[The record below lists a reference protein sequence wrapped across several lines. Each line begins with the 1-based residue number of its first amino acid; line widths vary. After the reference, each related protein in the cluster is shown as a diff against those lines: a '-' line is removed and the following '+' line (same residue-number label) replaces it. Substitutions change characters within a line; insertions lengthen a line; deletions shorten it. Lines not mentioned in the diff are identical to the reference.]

1 MSTVFNCDVIELQKN
16 KQEVG
21 SSTSVESGVS
31 FPFEIKRVYYIYDV
45 PGGSDRGGHAHKELE
60 QYIIATS
67 GAFEVVLDDGKNRKT
82 IRLDRPNFA
91 LHIRKGIWRETKN
104 FTSGSICMVLAS
116 EVYAENDYIY
126 DYKEFLKYK
135 NEDLDNFTR
144 K

>member
-116 EVYAENDYIY
+116 EVYEENDYIY

>member
-1 MSTVFNCDVIELQKN
+1 MSTVFNCDVIELKKN
-16 KQEVG
+16 KQKVG
-21 SSTSVESGVS
+21 SSTSVESGLS

-60 QYIIATS
+60 QFIIATS

-116 EVYAENDYIY
+116 EVYAESDYIY
-126 DYKEFLKYK
+126 VYKEYLKYK
-135 NEDLDNFTR
+135 NEDPNNVPR
-144 K
+144 

>member
-1 MSTVFNCDVIELQKN
+1 MSTVFNCDVIELKKN
-16 KQEVG
+16 KQKVG
-21 SSTSVESGVS
+21 SSTSVESGLS

-60 QYIIATS
+60 QFIIATS

-116 EVYAENDYIY
+116 EVYAESDYIY
-126 DYKEFLKYK
+126 DYKEYLKYK
-135 NEDLDNFTR
+135 NEDPNNVSR
-144 K
+144 

>member
-1 MSTVFNCDVIELQKN
+1 MSTVFNCDVIELKKN
-16 KQEVG
+16 KQKVG
-21 SSTSVESGVS
+21 SSTSVESGLS

-60 QYIIATS
+60 QFIIATS

-116 EVYAENDYIY
+116 EVYTESDYIY
-126 DYKEFLKYK
+126 DYKEYLKYK
-135 NEDLDNFTR
+135 NEDPNNVPR
-144 K
+144 

>member
-1 MSTVFNCDVIELQKN
+1 MSTIFNCDVIELKKN
-16 KQEVG
+16 KQKVG
-21 SSTSVESGVS
+21 SSTSVESRLS

-60 QYIIATS
+60 QFIIATS

-116 EVYAENDYIY
+116 EVYAESDYIY
-126 DYKEFLKYK
+126 DYKEYLKYK
-135 NEDLDNFTR
+135 NEDPNNVPR
-144 K
+144 

>member
-1 MSTVFNCDVIELQKN
+1 MSTVFNCDVIELKKN
-16 KQEVG
+16 KQKVG
-21 SSTSVESGVS
+21 SSTSVESGLS

-60 QYIIATS
+60 QFIIATS

-91 LHIRKGIWRETKN
+91 LHIRKGIWREAKN

-116 EVYAENDYIY
+116 EVYAESDYIY
-126 DYKEFLKYK
+126 DYKEYLKYK
-135 NEDLDNFTR
+135 NEDPNNVPR
-144 K
+144 

>member
-1 MSTVFNCDVIELQKN
+1 MSTIFNCDVIELKKN
-16 KQEVG
+16 KQKVG
-21 SSTSVESGVS
+21 SSTSVESGLS

-60 QYIIATS
+60 QFIIATS

-116 EVYAENDYIY
+116 EVYAESDYIY
-126 DYKEFLKYK
+126 DYKEYLKYK
-135 NEDLDNFTR
+135 NEDPNNVPR
-144 K
+144 

>member
-1 MSTVFNCDVIELQKN
+1 MSTVFNCDVIELKKN
-16 KQEVG
+16 KQKVG
-21 SSTSVESGVS
+21 SSTSVESGLS

-116 EVYAENDYIY
+116 EVYAESDYIY
-126 DYKEFLKYK
+126 DYKEYIKYK
-135 NEDLDNFTR
+135 NEDPNNVSR
-144 K
+144 

>member
-1 MSTVFNCDVIELQKN
+1 MSTVFNCDVIELKKN
-16 KQEVG
+16 KQKVG
-21 SSTSVESGVS
+21 SSTSVESRLS

-60 QYIIATS
+60 QFIIATS

-116 EVYAENDYIY
+116 EVYAESDYIY
-126 DYKEFLKYK
+126 DYKEYLKYK
-135 NEDLDNFTR
+135 NEDPNNIPR
-144 K
+144 

>member
-1 MSTVFNCDVIELQKN
+1 MSTVFNCDVIELKKN
-16 KQEVG
+16 KQKVG
-21 SSTSVESGVS
+21 SSTSVESRLS

-60 QYIIATS
+60 QFIIATS

-116 EVYAENDYIY
+116 EVYAESDYIY
-126 DYKEFLKYK
+126 DYKEYLKYK
-135 NEDLDNFTR
+135 NEDPNNVSR
-144 K
+144 